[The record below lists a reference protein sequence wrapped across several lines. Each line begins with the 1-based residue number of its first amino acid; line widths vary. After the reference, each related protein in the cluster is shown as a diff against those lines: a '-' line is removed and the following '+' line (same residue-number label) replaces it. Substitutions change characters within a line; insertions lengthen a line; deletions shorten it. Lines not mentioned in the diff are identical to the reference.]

1 MRPFGDPTLV
11 RTARNDR
18 GVLEYQYGLHLGRED
33 VVSVYS
39 RTIWLR
45 LNTNSIVPECESKL
59 AQGTSEFIGKLVGLD
74 GTIIHVENG
83 HDASVIF
90 GLSASPVAFIVPDY
104 STPIQRQSIGVV
116 NGSGSAVVFLR
127 EDGELVCIEWVG
139 EAGG

>member
-11 RTARNDR
+11 RTVRNDR

-33 VVSVYS
+33 IVSVYS

-74 GTIIHVENG
+74 GTIIQVKNG

-90 GLSASPVAFIVPDY
+90 GLSMSPVAFIVPDPTLFNPNMVAIHR
-104 STPIQRQSIGVV
+104 SHQWQWERHGFSSRRWQTCMHR
-116 NGSGSAVVFLR
+116 
-127 EDGELVCIEWVG
+127 VG
-139 EAGG
+139 W